1 MYCTLHCVLSCIM
14 CCTFYYVPLHC
25 NFHVSLSFLLIILES
40 KRCSSNYSTLFL
52 SKIYHWSIRNITYTK
67 FQNCDLFSLKFILKE
82 VLPKCTQTISKLF
95 AMEFIFS
102 TKLHFEGL
110 QLYQKYA
117 QIQVFSNIFAQVCC
131 FLANVY
137 QTFTNL
143 RFPENLLVAAFSGRR
158 SRSERT

>member
-1 MYCTLHCVLSCIM
+1 
-14 CCTFYYVPLHC
+14 
-25 NFHVSLSFLLIILES
+25 
-40 KRCSSNYSTLFL
+40 
-52 SKIYHWSIRNITYTK
+52 
-67 FQNCDLFSLKFILKE
+67 
-82 VLPKCTQTISKLF
+82 
-95 AMEFIFS
+95 MEFIFS
-102 TKLHFEGL
+102 TKLYFEGL

-117 QIQVFSNIFAQVCC
+117 QIQVFSNIFAQVCS